1 MDQDQAQNP
10 LALLMDIKLP
20 VQVAL
25 GRARMPLAEVLRL
38 TEGSVIELD
47 AELSGAVEIIVHD
60 KVIATGE
67 LVDVDG
73 DYGIRI
79 LAGSPT
85 GAGLNLTP
93 AIEAPVGIE

>member
-1 MDQDQAQNP
+1 
-10 LALLMDIKLP
+10 MDIKLP

-93 AIEAPVGIE
+93 AIEAPAGIE